1 MVFPVYA
8 VVTSVNSV
16 RSPQP
21 NHCFFLRI
29 VPQKDD
35 VACCTAIGKGQTND
49 FAIKAFGNLC
59 VCDWKMSLVEVHAN
73 AVLARL
79 RLYLVSMSFRVV
91 LVRLAVFLIS
101 GGLMRAVAERLI
113 LRKTAHANPDRFL
126 LGLNFKRSL
135 VRF

>member
-1 MVFPVYA
+1 MFPVYA
-8 VVTSVNSV
+8 VATSVNSV
-16 RSPQP
+16 RAPQSD
-21 NHCFFLRI
+21 HCFFLRI
-29 VPQKDD
+29 GPQKDD
-35 VACCTAIGKGQTND
+35 VACCIAIGKGQTND
-49 FAIKAFGNLC
+49 FAIEAFGNLC
-59 VCDWKMSLVEVHAN
+59 VCDWKMSLVQVHGILFAPGS
-73 AVLARL
+73 
-79 RLYLVSMSFRVV
+79 RLYLVSMTFRVV